1 LFQGIAQTWAHKS
14 STLLSTPGL
23 SSLWHLECLELLCT
37 SKPVHLINCSHATRY
52 APRSHG
58 YRCPFCAFLTGSGRS
73 GSCFQ
78 ASPGPHPPHGICI
91 RCVAGQGSAHHAE
104 TGGTPEQEPQRRSRR
119 ESLWESIRM
128 ARFPR
133 HPEPMAALA
142 DPSSGPS
149 NHLHPRHARAARQR
163 SPVWGRLPSKLK
175 LHSMVWSAIVHH
187 GFTAQ

>member
-1 LFQGIAQTWAHKS
+1 MNYF
-14 STLLSTPGL
+14 
-23 SSLWHLECLELLCT
+23 
-37 SKPVHLINCSHATRY
+37 VHLINCSHATKD
-52 APRSHG
+52 APRIHD
-58 YRCPFCAFLTGSGRS
+58 YRRPFVLFLTGSGRS
-73 GSCFQ
+73 GNCFQ
-78 ASPGPHPPHGICI
+78 GPPGTPSPHSICI
-91 RCVAGQGSAHHAE
+91 RSVAGQGSAHHAE
-104 TGGTPEQEPQRRSRR
+104 TGGTPGQEPQRSRR
-119 ESLWESIRM
+119 DSLWESIRM

-133 HPEPMAALA
+133 HPEPMAAPA

>member
-1 LFQGIAQTWAHKS
+1 MFVVLVAIASVEARCFKGSLKHGPTK
-14 STLLSTPGL
+14 LPLSILGL
-23 SSLWHLECLELLCT
+23 SWFVHEAPGMPWTCF
-37 SKPVHLINCSHATRY
+37 VHLINCSHATKD
-52 APRSHG
+52 APRSHSH
-58 YRCPFCAFLTGSGRS
+58 RRLFVLFLTGSGRS

-78 ASPGPHPPHGICI
+78 ATPGPHPPHGICI
-91 RCVAGQGSAHHAE
+91 RSVAGQGSAHRA
-104 TGGTPEQEPQRRSRR
+104 GACGTPEQEPQRSRR

-149 NHLHPRHARAARQR
+149 NHIHPHHARAARQR

-175 LHSMVWSAIVHH
+175 LHSMV
-187 GFTAQ
+187 